1 MGLGLA
7 VCYGIIQR
15 HQGTVEVESEVGE
28 GTTFR
33 IKLPVTEAKPAA
45 EPETG
50 PIVNHLTLVPDSS
63 APTILVVD
71 DEQPV
76 RELLSEILEGE
87 GYLVKMAENGSDA
100 LKLFDSG
107 NFQAVFTDVGMP
119 GMSGWELARSIRE
132 RSAEIPVA
140 VITGWGEAVGS
151 VEQEEAKVDW
161 VVTKPFSLARIA
173 EIAAEV
179 SKRKDLLEAGDFALA
194 TGT

>member
-1 MGLGLA
+1 
-7 VCYGIIQR
+7 
-15 HQGTVEVESEVGE
+15 
-28 GTTFR
+28 
-33 IKLPVTEAKPAA
+33 
-45 EPETG
+45 
-50 PIVNHLTLVPDSS
+50 
-63 APTILVVD
+63 
-71 DEQPV
+71 
-76 RELLSEILEGE
+76 
-87 GYLVKMAENGSDA
+87 MAENGSDA

-161 VVTKPFSLARIA
+161 VVTKPFSLSRIA

-179 SKRKDLLEAGDFALA
+179 SKRNGLIETGELILA
-194 TGT
+194 TGTF